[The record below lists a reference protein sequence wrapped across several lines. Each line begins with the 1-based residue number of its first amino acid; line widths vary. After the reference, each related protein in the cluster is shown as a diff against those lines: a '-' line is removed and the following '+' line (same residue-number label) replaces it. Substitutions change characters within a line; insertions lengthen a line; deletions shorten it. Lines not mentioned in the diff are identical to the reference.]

1 MPLFTP
7 LDHEVR
13 TAVPAAPG
21 RWMTGLP
28 LTSPVPNASALSQL
42 PCLHILSQS
51 LVCGHLAGGVLG
63 RVQLQQ
69 RWHHDFALDSQGV
82 VTNTVGLERLIY
94 TSLCIPGHSPV
105 RRHAFRWFPKS
116 PLL

>member
-28 LTSPVPNASALSQL
+28 LTSPVPNASVLSQL

-82 VTNTVGLERLIY
+82 ITNFVALELLIY
-94 TSLCIPGHSPV
+94 ASLCIPGHSLV
-105 RRHAFRWFPKS
+105 RGHAFRCFPKS